1 MRKLNYHFIGY
12 TVAVLGVA
20 IVLIWIGIFKFTAT
34 EAKAIEPLV
43 RNHPLMSWMYKI
55 TSVQGVSNI
64 IGSIEIVA
72 AALLLLHFFWKK
84 AGLIGGI
91 LSAFIFLFTLSFLL
105 TTPGVSKTV
114 DTMPVTDF
122 FILKDIMALGIS
134 LMVIGKSYS
143 KG

>member
-1 MRKLNYHFIGY
+1 MRKFNYHFIGY

>member
-1 MRKLNYHFIGY
+1 MRKFNYHFIGY
-12 TVAVLGVA
+12 IVAVLGVA

>member
-1 MRKLNYHFIGY
+1 MRRFNYHFIGY

>member
-1 MRKLNYHFIGY
+1 MRKFNYHFIGY

-43 RNHPLMSWMYKI
+43 RNHPLMSWMYKL

-134 LMVIGKSYS
+134 LRVIGKSYS

>member
-1 MRKLNYHFIGY
+1 M
-12 TVAVLGVA
+12 
-20 IVLIWIGIFKFTAT
+20 IGIFKFTAT

>member
-1 MRKLNYHFIGY
+1 MRKFNYHFIGY

-143 KG
+143 KA

>member
-1 MRKLNYHFIGY
+1 MRKFNYHFIGY

-55 TSVQGVSNI
+55 TSMQGVSNI

-134 LMVIGKSYS
+134 FMVIGKSYL
-143 KG
+143 KE

>member
-1 MRKLNYHFIGY
+1 MRKFNCHFIGY

>member
-1 MRKLNYHFIGY
+1 MRKFNYHFIGY

-72 AALLLLHFFWKK
+72 AALLLLHFF
-84 AGLIGGI
+84 
-91 LSAFIFLFTLSFLL
+91 
-105 TTPGVSKTV
+105 
-114 DTMPVTDF
+114 
-122 FILKDIMALGIS
+122 
-134 LMVIGKSYS
+134 
-143 KG
+143 